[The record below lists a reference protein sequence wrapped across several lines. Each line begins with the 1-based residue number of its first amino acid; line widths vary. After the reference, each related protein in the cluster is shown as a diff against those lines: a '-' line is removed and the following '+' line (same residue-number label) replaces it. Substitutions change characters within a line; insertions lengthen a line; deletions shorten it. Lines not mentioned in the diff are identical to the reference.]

1 MMVVFQRLAKSV
13 NHNKKHITAS
23 FLLASLLIFAISACW
38 NQQNFPQEDQQ
49 NNLISQIPN
58 IEMTGYLLIRPD
70 IPLIFSKDNNS
81 KEADL
86 KLEIASVELVY
97 KENQI
102 DNALKIM
109 AENGS
114 DAKLIAE
121 KLKNPEIFGP
131 WVQTNGLFV
140 MQGNSNSPWAEK
152 LQSVWLND
160 ERASFRSRYPK
171 AWELSLSLPRFND
184 RSLIGTG
191 FVLNAQKDLSA
202 LLVDTDLDTEEFI
215 SAIQLLRLNTMV
227 FSLYS
232 DKASYV
238 PISTISDIF
247 DQNDLGVVL
256 IAESDYPVILLNFFI
271 DHFSGSYGVSKIETP
286 SGSLYNLSLPN
297 DYYLTFRIIDAKLY
311 LYISDSYER
320 SKKLTSLV

>member
-58 IEMTGYLLIRPD
+58 IEMTGYLLIHSD

-86 KLEIASVELVY
+86 KLEIASIELVY

-114 DAKLIAE
+114 DAKLIAK

-184 RSLIGTG
+184 QSLIGTG

-202 LLVDTDLDTEEFI
+202 LLADTDLDTEEFI

-238 PISTISDIF
+238 SISTISDIF

-271 DHFSGSYGVSKIETP
+271 DRFSGSYGVSKTETP

-297 DYYLTFRIIDAKLY
+297 DYYLIFRIIGAKFY

-320 SKKLTSLV
+320 SKKLASLV